1 MLRGDVKDA
10 HLGGEDETIVVRYI
24 VSGRPETVA
33 VQRRPE
39 ELAVRE
45 EDGGRPVPRLHHG
58 CIVVVEILSGLA
70 HEPVVLPGLRDQG
83 HHRKRQLHAVHVQE
97 LQSIVEHG
105 RVGSATRNDRIDLV
119 LLPAKKR
126 RVHGLLPGQHAVIV
140 APYGVYFPVVGDK
153 TVRMR
158 PLPARQRVGREPG
171 VNHRDRRPVVAALK
185 VLVEPAELADQE
197 HALVDDRP
205 RRQGAHIGVLGALLE
220 LAAHDVEL
228 SVEVD
233 PLLTALGFLKEAL
246 ADRRH
251 AVPCAVAQNFRVD
264 RHLPPAD
271 HGDALLG
278 GDHLK
283 EPLCKCAG
291 KAVLRQKE
299 HADPV
304 LTGLADRKARFFRG
318 LLKK

>member
-153 TVRMR
+153 TVRMS
-158 PLPARQRVGREPG
+158 PLPAGQRV
-171 VNHRDRRPVVAALK
+171 
-185 VLVEPAELADQE
+185 
-197 HALVDDRP
+197 
-205 RRQGAHIGVLGALLE
+205 
-220 LAAHDVEL
+220 
-228 SVEVD
+228 S
-233 PLLTALGFLKEAL
+233 
-246 ADRRH
+246 
-251 AVPCAVAQNFRVD
+251 
-264 RHLPPAD
+264 
-271 HGDALLG
+271 
-278 GDHLK
+278 
-283 EPLCKCAG
+283 
-291 KAVLRQKE
+291 
-299 HADPV
+299 
-304 LTGLADRKARFFRG
+304 RKP
-318 LLKK
+318 